1 MNKSDVRLAKNK
13 ILKCL
18 TEDFE
23 YGRTKDGKPL
33 TRPRKNQAIFDKKE
47 GYAIFHGTDLE
58 MIMEK
63 VVLGLYF
70 AMDDSEQEN
79 EQ

>member
-1 MNKSDVRLAKNK
+1 LAKQK

-23 YGRTKDGKPL
+23 YGRTKSGKPL
-33 TRPRKNQAIFDKKE
+33 KRKYKNQAIFNAK
-47 GYAIFHGTDLE
+47 GGWQCFHGTDLD
-58 MIMEK
+58 MVMDA

-70 AMDDSEQEN
+70 PLEDSN
-79 EQ
+79 SKSPTAT